1 MTADPG
7 YTPTVRGSPRIAV
20 YPGSFDPFTL
30 GHVDIVERAAK
41 LFDRVIVAVGTHPK
55 KKGTFS
61 VAERLEMIAG
71 SVGHVEGVSSASFE
85 GLAVE
90 FCTQQ
95 GACAIVR
102 GLRATGD
109 FEGEFRMA
117 MANRDL
123 APPVETVFLVP
134 STDRMFI
141 SSSMVRE
148 IAGHGGDFARYVTPA
163 VAPTVRARFGTK

>member
-1 MTADPG
+1 MNASA
-7 YTPTVRGSPRIAV
+7 SPRIAV

-41 LFDRVIVAVGTHPK
+41 LFDAVIVAVGAHPK
-55 KKGTFS
+55 KHETFS
-61 VAERLEMIAG
+61 VDERKELITA
-71 SVGHVEGVSSASFE
+71 SVGHVPGISVAHFD

-90 FCTQQ
+90 FCIAR
-95 GACAIVR
+95 GACALVR

-123 APPVETVFLVP
+123 APRIETVFLVP
-134 STDRMFI
+134 RTDRMFI

-148 IAGHGGDFARYVTPA
+148 IAGHGGDFERYVTPEVARA
-163 VAPTVRARFGTK
+163 VRLRLART

>member
-1 MTADPG
+1 
-7 YTPTVRGSPRIAV
+7 V
-20 YPGSFDPFTL
+20 YPGSFDPFTV

-41 LFDRVIVAVGTHPK
+41 LFDQVIVAVGRHPTK
-55 KKGTFS
+55 HETFT
-61 VAERLEMIAG
+61 VEERADFIGA
-71 SVGHVEGVSSASFE
+71 SVGHLRGVSVASFD

-90 FCTQQ
+90 FCRTR
-95 GACAIVR
+95 GACALVR

-123 APPVETVFLVP
+123 APGIETVFLVP

-148 IAGHGGDFARYVTPA
+148 IAGYGGDFERYVTPA
-163 VAPTVRARFGTK
+163 VARAVRKRWALET